1 MSDAGALQRSDVLR
15 YVSIALVLVVG
26 GIHLQ
31 QYEGPLNAVPTINTL
46 FILNAVGAAAIALVL
61 AAERDEIAILAAF
74 GAIGMIIGSLISLA
88 IARASTIFDYSEP
101 TLRFAVLLAGIVEVA
116 SVIALAAF
124 ITARIGE
131 LGRERAG
138 ASTPA

>member
-1 MSDAGALQRSDVLR
+1 VSDAGALQRSDVLR